1 VGGKPPRTRQH
12 VHFRHP
18 GTELN
23 DRKEHER
30 PLVKALAPVGI
41 VMTLGADPLVIE
53 LVDSVTSHGGYRLIV
68 RVAQKSELDQAI
80 PLAHLRLLTEPA
92 ESTEDAW
99 RAS

>member
-12 VHFRHP
+12 VHIRHP

-30 PLVKALAPVGI
+30 PLVKTLAPVGI

-53 LVDSVTSHGGYRLIV
+53 LVDY
-68 RVAQKSELDQAI
+68 
-80 PLAHLRLLTEPA
+80 TEPA